1 MNREEILNAMKKKAP
16 KDYERMIMEY
26 YKDLVQ

>member
-1 MNREEILNAMKKKAP
+1 MEVIFLVIKKKAP